1 MPKEDRYDDAWFE
14 KARQSVSNWYW
25 WGVPTLF
32 RCPYDEDPAN
42 CDIALVGVPHSSGN
56 GSTERDQHLAPRAM
70 RHVSGFYRRAHNNF
84 RIVPWEVCRINDM
97 GDVPLPEAMVNDV
110 SVVHIEAF
118 YKRLDAAGTLP
129 VSIGGDH
136 SITGPILKAIAGP
149 NANITGGRPAALVH
163 FDAHTDAYEQMPHW
177 LGSVRSA
184 AHWAA
189 YLAREG
195 NVDATRSVQIGIRGN
210 TASLDY
216 RDASYDIGYRVI
228 EMQEYRTLGVERTIE
243 IIRERVGDA
252 PVYITFDMDAL
263 DPTVA
268 PAAANIQPDGTGF
281 IMEEV
286 LAILDGLR
294 GLEVIGGDVVCIVP
308 TKDNPNNITS
318 LNGMVIMHEQ
328 LSLIADRLATQ
339 KAQ

>member
-1 MPKEDRYDDAWFE
+1 MTVEDRFDDAWFE
-14 KARQSVSNWYW
+14 GARRSVSHWYW
-25 WGVPTLF
+25 WGIPTFF
-32 RCPYDEDPAN
+32 RCPHDEDPSN

-84 RIVPWEVCRINDM
+84 QIVPWEVCRIADM
-97 GDVPLPEAMVNDV
+97 GDVPLPEAMVNDI
-110 SVVHIEAF
+110 SVQHIEAF
-118 YKRLDAAGTLP
+118 YKRLDRAGVRP
-129 VSIGGDH
+129 VSVGGDH

-149 NANITGGRPAALVH
+149 DANITGGRPAALIH

-195 NVDATRSVQIGIRGN
+195 NVDPSRSVQIGIRGN
-210 TASLDY
+210 TYSLDY
-216 RDASYDIGYRVI
+216 RNASHDIGYRVI
-228 EMQEYRTLGVERTIE
+228 EMQEYRELGIERTIE
-243 IIRERVGDA
+243 AIRERVGDA
-252 PVYITFDMDAL
+252 PVYITFDMDAF

-268 PAAANIQPDGTGF
+268 PAAANLQPDSTGF
-281 IMEEV
+281 FMEEV

-294 GLEVIGGDVVCIVP
+294 GLDVIGGDVVCIVP

-318 LNGMVIMHEQ
+318 LNGMVVMFEQ
-328 LSLIADRLATQ
+328 IALIADRIG
-339 KAQ
+339 AQD